1 MRRLKIL
8 FAILATACLVWL
20 IGEKN
25 AYKRKIKEMQIKEA
39 DLIDHFFDLQQEHE
53 ACFNALHLSET
64 KIDTLMDYIHE
75 LELKLVK
82 KRRK

>member
-1 MRRLKIL
+1 ML
-8 FAILATACLVWL
+8 FIVLAMGCIVWL
-20 IGEKN
+20 FGERN
-25 AYKRKIKEMQIKEA
+25 AYKTKIKEMQIKEA